1 MVSVLGL
8 VFRVCV
14 VSSVISGCICL
25 LFVVMRFFLMMVM
38 NFMFECSILCIW
50 VLKVVLGIVSLV
62 RGRLGMF
69 GEKML
74 VMWVSI
80 GSVGFM
86 RVG

>member
-1 MVSVLGL
+1 
-8 VFRVCV
+8 
-14 VSSVISGCICL
+14 
-25 LFVVMRFFLMMVM
+25 MMVM